1 MFSTFFPFDIF
12 PFRHFSLSIFFPFDI
27 FPFDI
32 FLFDIFPFRY
42 FSFRHFYCHPYER
55 LCFSTTVLNGNDF
68 FQRLHDFWIQ
78 SIESKVN
85 IQFLTFKIHDL
96 YTNISYKELLE
107 ALNTFLVNA
116 LIMGRY
122 QRLSIDSIVE
132 LTSIVLPNN
141 YFIYQDSI
149 YRFIEGCPLN

>member
-1 MFSTFFPFDIF
+1 M
-12 PFRHFSLSIFFPFDI
+12 
-27 FPFDI
+27 
-32 FLFDIFPFRY
+32 
-42 FSFRHFYCHPYER
+42 
-55 LCFSTTVLNGNDF
+55 
-68 FQRLHDFWIQ
+68 
-78 SIESKVN
+78 N

-107 ALNTFLVNA
+107 ALNTFLVNP

>member
-1 MFSTFFPFDIF
+1 MEADFGNVPKTFVNTSSQREDFNTT
-12 PFRHFSLSIFFPFDI
+12 
-27 FPFDI
+27 
-32 FLFDIFPFRY
+32 FLTHSDPVDLF
-42 FSFRHFYCHPYER
+42 
-55 LCFSTTVLNGNDF
+55 NGNDF

-78 SIESKVN
+78 LIESKVN

-107 ALNTFLVNA
+107 ALNTFLVNP